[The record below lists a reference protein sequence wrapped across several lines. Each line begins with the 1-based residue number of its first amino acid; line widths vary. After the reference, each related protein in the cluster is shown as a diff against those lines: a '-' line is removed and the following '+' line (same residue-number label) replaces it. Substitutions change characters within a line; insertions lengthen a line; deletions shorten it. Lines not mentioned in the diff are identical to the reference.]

1 MEAQADQAADSISPN
16 HNSHRAVASPVLN
29 KDLDLAFEEEH
40 ASLKKEHQDLKK
52 RHADYLTRFDR
63 LEQSFY
69 DLQRH
74 SEEADRELE
83 AMRADPNSDTA
94 RYTETLQ
101 EKLRESNDLIAT
113 QERQLETDRE
123 IQERQRKELFGLK
136 SSNKHVADLQDEV
149 SMLRNENESL
159 SKKANA
165 LDNYQKK
172 LDRMSRIEGENET
185 LRRRLDVLQENQ
197 ADYDKVFQE
206 NATLQKTTDEYRVR
220 FQTYEE
226 DLLNLNLEKKHIETE
241 LHSCRARVQT
251 LEDGKQHNERF
262 IEDLQEQLRAGVQV
276 PISPN
281 TPGTAPGHMSLEDE
295 LEQTTGDIDYPLQI
309 SRLRAENQMLK
320 ATGGG
325 NATALRAS
333 LDELEKKYRR
343 LQQNHQDVT
352 EQHAMLSYQMTALNT
367 ASMSEKYVFT
377 YALKLYFY

>member
-1 MEAQADQAADSISPN
+1 
-16 HNSHRAVASPVLN
+16 LN
-29 KDLDLAFEEEH
+29 NDLDLAFEEEH

-69 DLQRH
+69 DLRKH
-74 SEEADRELE
+74 SEQADRELE
-83 AMRADPNSDTA
+83 ALRADPNSDA
-94 RYTETLQ
+94 AQYTETLQ
-101 EKLRESNDLIAT
+101 EKLREANDLIAT

-123 IQERQRKELFGLK
+123 MQERQRKELSTSK
-136 SSNKHVADLQDEV
+136 SSNKHVTDLQDEV
-149 SMLRNENESL
+149 SMLRNENENL

-165 LDNYQKK
+165 LENYQKK

-206 NATLQKTTDEYRVR
+206 NVTLQKTTDEYRVR

-251 LEDGKQHNERF
+251 LEDGRQHNERF
-262 IEDLQEQLRAGVQV
+262 IEDLQEQLRAGVQD
-276 PISPN
+276 PTSLD
-281 TPGTAPGHMSLEDE
+281 TPGTVPIHMSLEDE
-295 LEQTTGDIDYPLQI
+295 LEQTSTGEINYPIQI

-320 ATGGG
+320 ATTGGG
-325 NATALRAS
+325 NALRTSLEALGR
-333 LDELEKKYRR
+333 KYRR
-343 LQQNHQDVT
+343 LQQSHQKIT
-352 EQHAMLSYQMTALNT
+352 EQHTTLSYQMTALNT
-367 ASMSEKYVFT
+367 ASMSDKCVKTDSPLQQELT
-377 YALKLYFY
+377 T